1 MSGYIIVL
9 SCNTLLFGVVLF
21 FFKAELFKRFG
32 HHRFMDIAA
41 LGFVC
46 FAFYLFC
53 FFNAADIDKG
63 AAGIAMF
70 TALPWV
76 LLYTRVVMSAASGVA
91 DTIFGMDTE
100 LLDRADLKLAHK
112 YLRKGNRPEAIN
124 ELRLVRARYPD
135 AYSPL
140 FLLAIITEEDNQID
154 NAVDLY
160 RQIIQ
165 KHSDN
170 ILPWTNAARNLSDL
184 LRNRLNDSS
193 AADHLDA
200 EILKRNPDTRYK
212 YSMTRKPTKKK
223 RSKKN
228 RNVYAERA
236 DINHARRLVSRGELP
251 TAIALIK
258 RYIDENPDDSREHF
272 ELISLFER
280 VERNDEAIIWL
291 QKVIRDFS
299 DDDHAWGE
307 AMLRLAGLRDHS
319 EKDAEAAVGLLEQVA
334 KRLKTHNHG
343 RVARDHLKAIRNRGD

>member
-1 MSGYIIVL
+1 M
-9 SCNTLLFGVVLF
+9 
-21 FFKAELFKRFG
+21 
-32 HHRFMDIAA
+32 
-41 LGFVC
+41 
-46 FAFYLFC
+46 
-53 FFNAADIDKG
+53 
-63 AAGIAMF
+63 
-70 TALPWV
+70 
-76 LLYTRVVMSAASGVA
+76 LLYTQVVMSAAAGLS

-100 LLDRADLKLAHK
+100 LIDKADLKLAYKH
-112 YLRKGNRPEAIN
+112 LRKGDRPEAIN
-124 ELRLVRARYPD
+124 ELRHLCSLHPD

-140 FLLAIITEEDNQID
+140 FLLAIIAEEDNQID

-160 RQIIQ
+160 REIIQ

-170 ILPWTNAARNLSDL
+170 VLPWTNAARNLSDL
-184 LRNRLNDSS
+184 LRNRLNDPSS
-193 AADHLDA
+193 ADHLDA
-200 EILKRNPDTRYK
+200 EILKRNPDTQYK

-223 RSKKN
+223 RRSKKS
-228 RNVYAERA
+228 RNVQIEKA

-258 RYIDENPDDSREHF
+258 RYIDENPDDSREYF

-280 VERNDEAIIWL
+280 VDRNDEAIIWL
-291 QKVIRDFS
+291 QKVIRDFT

-343 RVARDHLKAIRNRGD
+343 RVARDHLKAIRSRAG